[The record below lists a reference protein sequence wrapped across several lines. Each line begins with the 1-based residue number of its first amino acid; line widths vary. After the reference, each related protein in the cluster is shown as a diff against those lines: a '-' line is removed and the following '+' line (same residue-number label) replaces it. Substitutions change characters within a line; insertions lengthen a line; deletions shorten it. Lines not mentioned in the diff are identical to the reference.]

1 MEADPPFPSGVRS
14 YPEEVPMQKG
24 TKLALVLGAIP
35 FITLV
40 FALPLVNRIKP
51 IILGFPFVLFWILS
65 WVLLT
70 PLVLYLAYRLEKKF
84 NKPDEGDS
92 E

>member
-1 MEADPPFPSGVRS
+1 MEA
-14 YPEEVPMQKG
+14 EMQKG
-24 TKLALVLGAIP
+24 TKIALCLGAIP

-40 FALPLVNRIKP
+40 FALPLVNRTSP
-51 IILGFPFVLFWILS
+51 IIFGLPFLLFWILA

-70 PLVLYLAYRLEKKF
+70 PVILFLAYKMEKKY
-84 NKPDEGDS
+84 NPPENGDE